1 MKNYDVIVIGSGCGM
16 GIVERAVSNK
26 LKVALVD
33 KGPVGGTCANTGC
46 IPSKML
52 IHPADRIME
61 IREAARLGI
70 NVNIEKVDFPFIMER
85 MRKTIREAREEQR
98 EAIIASQDFDFY
110 ESEGRFVADYTIE
123 VNGQQIKGEKI
134 FIAAGARP
142 MVPPIKGL
150 DSVDYLTNESVLE
163 LEELPS
169 SLIIIGGGYIAV
181 EYGHFFEAMGTQ
193 VTMIEMTD
201 RLVAAEEAE
210 ISDVLLTELTKR
222 MGVYLNTTA
231 QEVGKGG
238 EGIRV
243 WVKDNEA
250 ERRSEYSAE
259 KLLVAVGRRS
269 NADLLDLDKTGV
281 KVNQR
286 GFIEV
291 DEYLQTSRKN
301 IYAIG
306 DINGQMMFTHMG
318 NAEANLAAGNGLD
331 GRKTKVDY
339 RAAPHAV
346 YSYPQIASV
355 GLTQKQAQAKH
366 KIIVG
371 QAMYSSTAKGE
382 AMMEEV
388 GFAKAIADENSL
400 EILGFHIVGPHAPIL
415 IQEAINAMSSGG
427 HLNELIDGIH
437 IHPALSELIQMTI
450 GYLEEPLEGHQHV
463 HTAEEG

>member
-1 MKNYDVIVIGSGCGM
+1 MKQYDVIVIGSGCGM

-70 NVNIEKVDFPFIMER
+70 RVNIERIDFPFIMER
-85 MRKTIREAREEQR
+85 MRKSVRESREDQR
-98 EAIIASQDFDFY
+98 EGILASRSFDFY
-110 ESEGRFVADYTIE
+110 EGEGRFIADYTIE

-181 EYGHFFEAMGTQ
+181 EYGHFFEAMGTR
-193 VTMIEMTD
+193 VTIIEMTD
-201 RLVAAEEAE
+201 RLVAAEEAQ
-210 ISDVLLTELTKR
+210 ISDVLLTELRNR
-222 MGVYLNTTA
+222 MNVHLNTTA

-243 WVKDNEA
+243 IAKDNDSGEQT
-250 ERRSEYSAE
+250 EYSAE
-259 KLLVAVGRRS
+259 KLLVAVGRRPNS
-269 NADLLDLDKTGV
+269 DLLNLENTGV
-281 KVNQR
+281 EVNKR
-286 GFIEV
+286 GFIKV
-291 DEYLQTSRKN
+291 DEYLQTSKKN

-306 DINGQMMFTHMG
+306 DINGQMMFTHVG
-318 NAEANLAAGNGLD
+318 NAEADLAAGNGLD
-331 GRKTKVDY
+331 SEKTKVDY

-355 GLTQKQAQAKH
+355 GLTQEQAQKDH
-366 KIIVG
+366 RIIVG
-371 QAMYSSTAKGE
+371 QAMYSATAKGE

-388 GFAKAIADENSL
+388 GFAKAIVDEDTL
-400 EILGFHIVGPHAPIL
+400 EILGFHIIGPYAPIL

-450 GYLEEPLEGHQHV
+450 GYLEEPLEGHEHV
-463 HTAEEG
+463 HTPEEG